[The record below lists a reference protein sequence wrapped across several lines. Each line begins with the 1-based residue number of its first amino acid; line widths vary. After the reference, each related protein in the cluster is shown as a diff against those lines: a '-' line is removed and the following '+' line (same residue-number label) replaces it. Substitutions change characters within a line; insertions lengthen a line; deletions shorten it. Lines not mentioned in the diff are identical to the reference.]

1 MGHSNSIE
9 EQAKKNAEFENYL
22 KQMESNLSDRAN
34 NAWEQVNKDITDHY
48 SKFNGESFELAKG
61 DYQHVTT
68 LSEWSL
74 DSVSKMINSIQG
86 AIFGKSSSP
95 KGSTTISN
103 DEKSKT
109 PEVSVA
115 IQAMSDLEL
124 LIAQTAFQSIQG
136 ILESFTSSTKTE
148 LMSNRKVIP
157 LSPGLTLFIDI
168 IENNIEQTK
177 FFQSD
182 LICQNFYLYT
192 ARYSIAEGKN
202 IINFNQLQALAD
214 LQAGYNVQEKKIAK
228 LISNLDPASD
238 KWEEQETKYDK
249 MIENIE
255 ASRVKIAAKIDAIK
269 AN

>member
-1 MGHSNSIE
+1 MFSLNSR
-9 EQAKKNAEFENYL
+9 
-22 KQMESNLSDRAN
+22 DR
-34 NAWEQVNKDITDHY
+34 Y

-86 AIFGKSSSP
+86 AIFGKSSTP
-95 KGSTTISN
+95 KGSTTIS

-109 PEVSVA
+109 PDVSVA
-115 IQAMSDLEL
+115 IQAMSDLQL

-157 LSPGLTLFIDI
+157 LSPGLTLFMCI

-177 FFQSD
+177 FFKSD

-214 LQAGYNVQEKKIAK
+214 LQAGYDVQEKKIAK

-238 KWEEQETKYDK
+238 KWDEQKIKYDK

-255 ASRVKIAAKIDAIK
+255 SSREKIKGKIDVLK
-269 AN
+269 SN